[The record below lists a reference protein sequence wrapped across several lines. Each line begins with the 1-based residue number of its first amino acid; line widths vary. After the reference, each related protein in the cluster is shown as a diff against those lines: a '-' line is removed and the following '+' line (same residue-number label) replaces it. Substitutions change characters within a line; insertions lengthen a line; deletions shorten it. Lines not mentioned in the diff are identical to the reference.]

1 VGDIAAAGLLIERG
15 SPRRGGY
22 AVPVA
27 RGNLVALEGPLI
39 RWLRSHRS
47 AAVDRARA
55 TRWWQGALLL
65 LGAALF
71 AFLIADIGLAAIE
84 SSFRTL
90 SWRLLVVLVF
100 PCLVF
105 KLFDTLGWRWAFPGK
120 PVSLLTLMKIRIAGQ
135 AVTATTPTGTL
146 GGDAVKA
153 WLLRDR
159 VSVRE
164 SLISLIVVKT
174 TMVASQGLF
183 LALGVL
189 VAQRLLVLETP
200 LVRAMEWLLVLEA
213 VAVIGFLAVQ
223 MAGVVGR
230 GERLLRR
237 LGLRAGERIGAAAE
251 EVDRGLATFYRR
263 RPGRF
268 VLSLACNLL
277 GWFASA
283 GETWLILRFLGVPV
297 SVPTALVIEAFGTGV
312 RFATFF
318 VPAQIGVAEGGTV
331 AACVA
336 LGLSAATGLSLSLV
350 RRVREAAW
358 TGVGLLLLA
367 GSPRPSRAMV
377 PVSET

>member
-1 VGDIAAAGLLIERG
+1 MVE
-15 SPRRGGY
+15 S
-22 AVPVA
+22 
-27 RGNLVALEGPLI
+27 
-39 RWLRSHRS
+39 
-47 AAVDRARA
+47 ARA
-55 TRWWQGALLL
+55 TRWWQGALLV

-71 AFLIADIGLAAIE
+71 GYLVANIGFADIE

-105 KLFDTLGWRWAFPGK
+105 KLFDTLGWRFAFPGESE
-120 PVSLLTLMKIRIAGQ
+120 PLLTLMKIRIAGQ
-135 AVTATTPTGTL
+135 AVSATTPTGTL

-159 VSVRE
+159 VSTRE
-164 SLISLIVVKT
+164 SLVSLIVVKT

-183 LALGVL
+183 LAFGVL
-189 VAQRLLVLETP
+189 VARRILALDTP
-200 LVRAMEWLLVLEA
+200 LIRAMEWLLVLEA
-213 VAVIGFLAVQ
+213 IAVGGFLAVQ
-223 MAGVVGR
+223 TAGMAGR

-237 LGLRAGERIGAAAE
+237 FGIRTGERASAAAE
-251 EVDRGLATFYRR
+251 GVDRELVTFYRTR
-263 RPGRF
+263 RGSLL
-268 VLSLACNLL
+268 LSVACNVL
-277 GWFASA
+277 GWLASA
-283 GETWLILRFLGVPV
+283 GETWLVLRFLGAPV

-358 TGVGLLLLA
+358 TGIGLLLLA
-367 GSPRPSRAMV
+367 GSPRRSRMMV
-377 PVSET
+377 PVSGA

>member
-1 VGDIAAAGLLIERG
+1 MVE
-15 SPRRGGY
+15 S
-22 AVPVA
+22 
-27 RGNLVALEGPLI
+27 
-39 RWLRSHRS
+39 
-47 AAVDRARA
+47 ARA
-55 TRWWQGALLL
+55 TRWWQGALLV

-71 AFLIADIGLAAIE
+71 GYLVANIGLADIA

-105 KLFDTLGWRWAFPGK
+105 KVFDTLGWRFAFPGESE
-120 PVSLLTLMKIRIAGQ
+120 PLLTLMKIRIAGQ
-135 AVTATTPTGTL
+135 AVSATTPTGTL

-159 VSVRE
+159 VSTRE
-164 SLISLIVVKT
+164 SLVSLIVVKT

-183 LALGVL
+183 LAFGVL
-189 VAQRLLVLETP
+189 VARRILALDTP
-200 LVRAMEWLLVLEA
+200 LIRAMEWLLVLEA
-213 VAVIGFLAVQ
+213 IAVGGFLAVQ
-223 MAGVVGR
+223 TAGVAGR
-230 GERLLRR
+230 GERVLRR
-237 LGLRAGERIGAAAE
+237 FGVRTGARAGAAAE
-251 EVDRGLATFYRR
+251 GVDRTLATFYRTR
-263 RPGRF
+263 QGSF
-268 VLSLACNLL
+268 VLSIACNVL
-277 GWFASA
+277 GWLASA
-283 GETWLILRFLGVPV
+283 GETWLVLRFLGAPV

-358 TGVGLLLLA
+358 TGIGLLLLA
-367 GSPRPSRAMV
+367 GSPRRSRMMV
-377 PVSET
+377 PVSEA

>member
-1 VGDIAAAGLLIERG
+1 VVE
-15 SPRRGGY
+15 SP
-22 AVPVA
+22 
-27 RGNLVALEGPLI
+27 
-39 RWLRSHRS
+39 
-47 AAVDRARA
+47 RA
-55 TRWWQGALLL
+55 TRWWRGALLL
-65 LGAALF
+65 VGAALF
-71 AFLIADIGLAAIE
+71 AYLIAEIGLADIA

-90 SWRLLVVLVF
+90 SWRLLIVLVF

-105 KLFDTLGWRWAFPGK
+105 KLFDTLGWRFAFPGAS
-120 PVSLLTLMKIRIAGQ
+120 VSLLTLMRIRIAGQ

-159 VSVRE
+159 VSTPE
-164 SLISLIVVKT
+164 TLISLIVVKT

-189 VAQRLLVLETP
+189 VARRILSLDTP
-200 LVRAMEWLLVLEA
+200 LIRGMEWLLVLEA
-213 VAVIGFLAVQ
+213 IAVVGFLAVQ
-223 MAGVVGR
+223 TVGMVGR

-237 LGLRAGERIGAAAE
+237 VGIRTGERAGAAAE
-251 EVDRGLATFYRR
+251 GIDRGLAMFYRTR
-263 RPGRF
+263 QGSL
-268 VLSLACNLL
+268 VLSIACNLL
-277 GWFASA
+277 GWLASA
-283 GETWLILRFLGVPV
+283 GETWLVLRFLGTPV

-358 TGVGLLLLA
+358 TGIGLLLLA

-377 PVSET
+377 PVSEI

>member
-1 VGDIAAAGLLIERG
+1 MVE
-15 SPRRGGY
+15 S
-22 AVPVA
+22 
-27 RGNLVALEGPLI
+27 
-39 RWLRSHRS
+39 
-47 AAVDRARA
+47 ARA
-55 TRWWQGALLL
+55 TRWWQGALLV

-71 AFLIADIGLAAIE
+71 GYLVANIGLADIA

-105 KLFDTLGWRWAFPGK
+105 KVFDTLGWRFAFPGESE
-120 PVSLLTLMKIRIAGQ
+120 PLLTLMKIRIAGQ
-135 AVTATTPTGTL
+135 AVSATTPTGTL

-159 VSVRE
+159 ISTRE
-164 SLISLIVVKT
+164 SLVSLIVVKT

-183 LALGVL
+183 LAFGVL
-189 VAQRLLVLETP
+189 VARRILALDTP
-200 LVRAMEWLLVLEA
+200 LIRAMEWLLVLEA
-213 VAVIGFLAVQ
+213 IAVGGFLAVQ
-223 MAGVVGR
+223 TAGVAGR
-230 GERLLRR
+230 GERVLRR
-237 LGLRAGERIGAAAE
+237 FGVRTGARAGAAAE
-251 EVDRGLATFYRR
+251 GVDRTLATFYRTR
-263 RPGRF
+263 HGSF
-268 VLSLACNLL
+268 VLSIACNVL
-277 GWFASA
+277 GWLASA
-283 GETWLILRFLGVPV
+283 GETWLVLRFLGAPV

-358 TGVGLLLLA
+358 TGIGLLLLA
-367 GSPRPSRAMV
+367 GSPRRSRMMV
-377 PVSET
+377 PVSGA

>member
-1 VGDIAAAGLLIERG
+1 
-15 SPRRGGY
+15 
-22 AVPVA
+22 
-27 RGNLVALEGPLI
+27 
-39 RWLRSHRS
+39 
-47 AAVDRARA
+47 VDRARA

-65 LGAALF
+65 IGAALF
-71 AFLIADIGLAAIE
+71 AFLIADIGLAGIE

-105 KLFDTLGWRWAFPGK
+105 KLFDTLGWRWAFPGE
-120 PVSLLTLMKIRIAGQ
+120 PVSLLTLMKVRIAGQ

-153 WLLRDR
+153 WLLRGR

-164 SLISLIVVKT
+164 SLVSLIVVKT

-189 VAQRLLVLETP
+189 VARRLLVLENP

-223 MAGVVGR
+223 MAGVVGG

-237 LGLRAGERIGAAAE
+237 LGLRAGAKLGVAADE
-251 EVDRGLATFYRR
+251 IDRTLATFYRR
-263 RPGRF
+263 RHGRF
-268 VLSLACNLL
+268 TLSLACNLL

-283 GETWLILRFLGVPV
+283 GETWLILRFLGAPV

>member
-1 VGDIAAAGLLIERG
+1 MATGAAE
-15 SPRRGGY
+15 
-22 AVPVA
+22 V
-27 RGNLVALEGPLI
+27 N
-39 RWLRSHRS
+39 
-47 AAVDRARA
+47 RARA
-55 TRWWQGALLL
+55 ARWWQGALLL

-71 AFLIADIGLAAIE
+71 AYLIADIGLDGIR
-84 SSFRTL
+84 SSFATL

-105 KLFDTLGWRWAFPGK
+105 KLFDTLGWRLAFPGT
-120 PVSLLTLMKIRIAGQ
+120 PPSLLTLMKVRIAGQ
-135 AVTATTPTGTL
+135 AVSATTPTGTL

-153 WLLRDR
+153 WMLRDR
-159 VSVRE
+159 VPTRE
-164 SLISLIVVKT
+164 SLVSLIVVKT

-183 LALGVL
+183 LALGVA
-189 VAQRLLVLETP
+189 VARRSLSLDTP

-213 VAVIGFLAVQ
+213 LAVIGFLAVQ
-223 MAGVVGR
+223 MMGVVG
-230 GERLLRR
+230 G
-237 LGLRAGERIGAAAE
+237 GERILRRVGLRTGQRVGAAAE
-251 EVDRGLATFYRR
+251 DIDRGLVTFYRG
-263 RPGRF
+263 RPGRCL
-268 VLSLACNLL
+268 LSIGSNLA

-283 GETWLILRFLGVPV
+283 AETWLVLRFLGAPV

-377 PVSET
+377 PVSEA

>member
-1 VGDIAAAGLLIERG
+1 MRHP
-15 SPRRGGY
+15 S
-22 AVPVA
+22 
-27 RGNLVALEGPLI
+27 
-39 RWLRSHRS
+39 
-47 AAVDRARA
+47 

-71 AFLIADIGLAAIE
+71 AYLIADIGLAGIQ

-90 SWRLLVVLVF
+90 SWRLLIVLVF

-105 KLFDTLGWRWAFPGK
+105 KLFDTLGWRLAFPGDA
-120 PVSLLTLMKIRIAGQ
+120 PSLLTLMKVRIAGQ

-159 VSVRE
+159 VRARE
-164 SLISLIVVKT
+164 TLVSLIVVKT

-183 LALGVL
+183 LALGVV
-189 VAQRLLVLETP
+189 VARRSLALDTP

-213 VAVIGFLAVQ
+213 LAVIGFLAVQ
-223 MAGVVGR
+223 MVGVVG
-230 GERLLRR
+230 G
-237 LGLRAGERIGAAAE
+237 GERILRRFGFRTGERAGAAAE
-251 EVDRGLATFYRR
+251 EVDRGLAVFYRR

-268 VLSLACNLL
+268 ALSIACNVL
-277 GWFASA
+277 GWLASA
-283 GETWLILRFLGVPV
+283 AETWLILRFLGAPV

-312 RFATFF
+312 RFAAFF

-336 LGLSAATGLSLSLV
+336 LGLSATAGLSLSLV
-350 RRVREAAW
+350 RRVREATW

-367 GSPRPSRAMV
+367 GSPRPSQAMV